1 MNLEKAGGNSGEAGL
16 AGWISSNDV
25 TLFTMVLVVVIALF
39 LQSNLVRRKKENQLL
54 STEKAGLQADL
65 TTTQDQLSA
74 TSQALTNTE
83 GALSETTQA
92 LNTTQARRDE
102 LDRNLKTAQSNIEK
116 LNSLINNLSVEKSQL
131 QKDKQELTKT
141 KADLTQQSN
150 NLTAEKTALARDKAT
165 LNDRIA
171 AIATELESKLQAL
184 SDVERQR
191 AELKQQTENLDKIVT
206 SLQAKMKI
214 KDADLAKMKST
225 NEQQLASLEKQVS
238 AERGKSEQYLA
249 QLKRATETFRNMEA
263 TEKQLQGQVAN
274 LQGELT
280 AAQTRH
286 KNELSLQTKVNRELV
301 GLAGPLKRVAIL
313 FDASGSMR
321 QQGTGQGNRWVDAQD
336 IALTWLTHLDVDEVV
351 LIVFS
356 SDIKTFPQDGSFVR
370 VRGKEGE
377 AKRAQLLAE
386 LRKVQP
392 NGWTNTMDALKTA
405 YAYDQLDTIIL
416 LSDGAPTNVQSGTF
430 DAEIADQIYTL
441 VREHPEVPIN
451 TIGLGNYFDK
461 NLSTFLRTV
470 ARVTGG
476 TFRGR

>member
-1 MNLEKAGGNSGEAGL
+1 MNLEKAGGNSGDAGL

-54 STEKAGLQADL
+54 STEKAGLQEDL
-65 TTTQDQLSA
+65 TNTQDRLSA
-74 TSQALTNTE
+74 TTQALSSTE
-83 GALSETTQA
+83 GALTETELA

-102 LDRNLKTAQSNIEK
+102 LNRNLKTAQTNIGK
-116 LNSLINNLSVEKSQL
+116 LNSLINNLTDEKTQL
-131 QKDKQELTKT
+131 EKDKQNLTQAT
-141 KADLTQQSN
+141 ANLTQQSED
-150 NLTAEKTALARDKAT
+150 LTAEKTALARDKAT
-165 LNDRIA
+165 LNERLA
-171 AIATELESKLQAL
+171 ALASDLESKLQAIAG
-184 SDVERQR
+184 VEKQR
-191 AELKQQTENLDKIVT
+191 AELQQQTENLNKIVT
-206 SLQAKMKI
+206 SLQAKMKL
-214 KDADLAKMKST
+214 KDEDLANMKAARD
-225 NEQQLASLEKQVS
+225 NQVASLEKQVTT
-238 AERGKSEQYLA
+238 EQGKSEQYLA
-249 QLKRATETFRNMEA
+249 QLKRATEMFQGLQV
-263 TEKQLQGQVAN
+263 TEKQLQGQVSN
-274 LQGELT
+274 LQGELS
-280 AAQTRH
+280 AAKTQHQNELTLQTR
-286 KNELSLQTKVNRELV
+286 VNRELV

-321 QQGTGQGNRWVDAQD
+321 QQGTGQGNRWADAQE

-356 SDIKTFPQDGSFVR
+356 SDIKTFPADGSFAS
-370 VRGKEGE
+370 VRGQAGE
-377 AKRAQLLAE
+377 FKRAELLAE

-405 YAYDQLDTIIL
+405 YGYDQLDTIIL
-416 LSDGAPTNVQSGTF
+416 LSDGAPTNVNSGTF
-430 DAEIADQIYTL
+430 DAEIANQIYTL
-441 VREHPEVPIN
+441 VREHPDVPIN